1 MNLKADSSPTVVPPD
16 QKVSVTKEM
25 SWENGSLDRLGR
37 KSKRRANNTTVLTL
51 NFEVL
56 TVPSILVMTK
66 VDLRHVCFALPC
78 INIVKNRHGDVI
90 LGI

>member
-1 MNLKADSSPTVVPPD
+1 MSQGEKGQAKHQGGDIFEQKLGKMNLKADSSPTVVPPD

-37 KSKRRANNTTVLTL
+37 KSKRSANNKTVLTL

-56 TVPSILVMTK
+56 Q
-66 VDLRHVCFALPC
+66 CLPF
-78 INIVKNRHGDVI
+78 
-90 LGI
+90 L